1 MTHAFATHGHGG
13 YNRDLKASVPL
24 CSVVDTLKPTPPAR
38 VISFRRCLLASG
50 ILTSPLECF
59 IAGHIAP
66 AAAVSHGYLHLHL
79 AESKE
84 QAMASVAAVFVH

>member
-1 MTHAFATHGHGG
+1 MNLPRLSA
-13 YNRDLKASVPL
+13 N
-24 CSVVDTLKPTPPAR
+24 DTLKPTPPAC
-38 VISFRRCLLASG
+38 VISFRRCLLAPG

-59 IAGHIAP
+59 IAGHSAP

>member
-1 MTHAFATHGHGG
+1 MGTVAITGIRRRVFR
-13 YNRDLKASVPL
+13 YVL
-24 CSVVDTLKPTPPAR
+24 CDTLKPTPPAR

-59 IAGHIAP
+59 IAGHSAP
-66 AAAVSHGYLHLHL
+66 AAAVHGYLHLHL